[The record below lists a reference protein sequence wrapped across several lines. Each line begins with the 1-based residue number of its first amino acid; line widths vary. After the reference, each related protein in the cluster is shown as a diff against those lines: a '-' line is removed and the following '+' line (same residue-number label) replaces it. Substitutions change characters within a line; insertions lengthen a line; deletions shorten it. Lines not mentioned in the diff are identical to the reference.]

1 MEILTP
7 SFGLIFWSVLIF
19 GIVFFL
25 LARFGFPTIT
35 KMMAKR
41 SEHIAQSLKD
51 AEETKKLLALM
62 DQKYQQMMQE
72 ARKEQ
77 GELLDQA
84 RKAAQQMIDDAKGQ
98 ASVEAAAIITRAR
111 EEIELEKKEA
121 VAQIR
126 NSAVNLSIA
135 LSEKI
140 LREKLSSDAAQN
152 GLIQKMVNELGDYS
166 N

>member
-41 SEHIAQSLKD
+41 SEHIARSLKD

>member
-1 MEILTP
+1 
-7 SFGLIFWSVLIF
+7 
-19 GIVFFL
+19 
-25 LARFGFPTIT
+25 
-35 KMMAKR
+35 
-41 SEHIAQSLKD
+41 
-51 AEETKKLLALM
+51 M
-62 DQKYQQMMQE
+62 DRKYQQMMQE

-98 ASVEAAAIITRAR
+98 ASTEAAAIITRAR
-111 EEIELEKKEA
+111 EEIEQEKKEA
-121 VAQIR
+121 VAEIR

-152 GLIQKMVNELGDYS
+152 SLIQKMVNELGDYS

>member
-41 SEHIAQSLKD
+41 SEHIARSLKD
-51 AEETKKLLALM
+51 AEDAKKLLALM

-121 VAQIR
+121 VTQIR
-126 NSAVNLSIA
+126 NSAVNLSIS

>member
-7 SFGLIFWSVLIF
+7 SFGLIFWMVLIF
-19 GIVFFL
+19 GTVFFL
-25 LARFGFPTIT
+25 LAKFGFPTIT

-41 SEHIAQSLKD
+41 SEHIARSLKD
-51 AEETKKLLALM
+51 AEEAKKLLAQM
-62 DQKYQQMMQE
+62 DKKYQQMMQE

-98 ASVEAAAIITRAR
+98 ASTEAAAIITRAR
-111 EEIELEKKEA
+111 EEIEQEKKEA
-121 VAQIR
+121 VAEIR

-152 GLIQKMVNELGDYS
+152 SLIQKMVNELGDYS